1 MIRNLFCWMVSVA
14 LVGFSFGQD
23 PLIKPQV
30 TGEPIKSSEIKP
42 TRLEDNQGNEEVLPA
57 PVIEPAAD
65 KPPITIIGLPKS
77 VPAAPNPTP
86 FSEPRG
92 GSASKLPSPS
102 VKNQIGDG
110 VVVLRED
117 KTKYRSENNFS
128 TQVSD
133 YRFEIAKERARAR
146 RMRIEA
152 KKWYGVDSARP
163 NVIPNGHVPTYSAY
177 YNGFF
182 SPSVYPINR
191 GQSFYFYQSFA
202 R

>member
-23 PLIKPQV
+23 PWIKPQV
-30 TGEPIKSSEIKP
+30 TGETIKSSEIKP

-92 GSASKLPSPS
+92 DLWS
-102 VKNQIGDG
+102 
-110 VVVLRED
+110 
-117 KTKYRSENNFS
+117 
-128 TQVSD
+128 
-133 YRFEIAKERARAR
+133 
-146 RMRIEA
+146 
-152 KKWYGVDSARP
+152 
-163 NVIPNGHVPTYSAY
+163 
-177 YNGFF
+177 
-182 SPSVYPINR
+182 
-191 GQSFYFYQSFA
+191 
-202 R
+202 